1 MSEAIVQTLDS
12 SAGPAELLSWRDAI
26 TPLGRS
32 SRRRWAVA
40 YALLLVLGG
49 LLVAGAGGVSEDT
62 VGNAELPLL
71 AALLI
76 VLRMLFR
83 GTRQL
88 TATADSL
95 LDERERAASDRAF
108 RVAYPLLAA
117 VMGLTALVV
126 LMMLP
131 DFERTDRLVLWGTLW
146 AIYLPT
152 GVLAWREPDLLSA
165 GPEWSSA
172 GLSERPRDALLA
184 VALGGALTLAFLGF
198 DGLLALLPLI
208 AVLTLLCGLARRARK

>member
-76 VLRMLFR
+76 VLLMLYR
-83 GTRQL
+83 STRQL
-88 TATADSL
+88 TTTATAD
-95 LDERERAASDRAF
+95 LDERERAASDRAY
-108 RVAYPLLAA
+108 RVAYPLLVA
-117 VMGLTALVV
+117 VMGLTAVV
-126 LMMLP
+126 VP
-131 DFERTDRLVLWGTLW
+131 DFERTDGLALWATLW
-146 AIYLPT
+146 ALYLPT

-165 GPEWSSA
+165 GPEWSSG

-208 AVLTLLCGLARRARK
+208 AVLALLCGLARRARK

>member
-32 SRRRWAVA
+32 SQRRWAVA

-76 VLRMLFR
+76 VLLMLFR

-88 TATADSL
+88 TATADPL

-108 RVAYPLLAA
+108 RVAYPLLVA
-117 VMGLTALVV
+117 VMALTALVV
-126 LMMLP
+126 P
-131 DFERTDRLVLWGTLW
+131 DFERTDGLVLWGTLW

-172 GLSERPRDALLA
+172 GLPERPRDALLA
-184 VALGGALTLAFLGF
+184 VAVGGALTLAFLGF

-208 AVLTLLCGLARRARK
+208 AVLALLCGLARRARK

>member
-1 MSEAIVQTLDS
+1 MSESIVQTMDS

-49 LLVAGAGGVSEDT
+49 LLVA
-62 VGNAELPLL
+62 
-71 AALLI
+71 
-76 VLRMLFR
+76 
-83 GTRQL
+83 
-88 TATADSL
+88 
-95 LDERERAASDRAF
+95 
-108 RVAYPLLAA
+108 
-117 VMGLTALVV
+117 VMALTALVV
-126 LMMLP
+126 LVMLP

-165 GPEWSSA
+165 GPEWSSG

-198 DGLLALLPLI
+198 GGLLALLPLI